1 MAFWARNVYELSI
14 QLATIIVI
22 KQIVFNLLEL
32 FQYSGYVK
40 SAVLKVTNHFN
51 KLK

>member
-1 MAFWARNVYELSI
+1 MRFFRLVSHLAFWARNVYELSV

-32 FQYSGYVK
+32 F
-40 SAVLKVTNHFN
+40 
-51 KLK
+51 